1 MVNGGGR
8 NQWEIW
14 GANAQEGDLQ
24 NFYKGIR
31 PQSKENDT
39 YFPMH
44 RKGSI
49 QMGNGGDNGNGSAG
63 TFYEGIMTAS
73 YPSEAVIKAVQ
84 ANIVAAN
91 YDVPSVSTS
100 RLTSFTPNATQ
111 ELKVAFTN
119 TSTEAVS
126 DVKLTLNL
134 PEGWSSE
141 TTKTLTETIETGA
154 TVETSF
160 NITAPASVDAGY
172 LRAKAE
178 WE

>member
-63 TFYEGIMTAS
+63 TFYEGIMTAG
-73 YPSEAVIKAVQ
+73 YPTEGVVKAVQ
-84 ANIVAAN
+84 ANIVAAK
-91 YDVPSVSTS
+91 YDVPNVSLS

-111 ELKVAFTN
+111 ELKVSFTN
-119 TSTEAVS
+119 TASEAVS
-126 DVKLTLNL
+126 DVKLTLEL
-134 PEGWSSE
+134 PKGWSAE
-141 TTKTLTETIETGA
+141 EVNALTQSVAAGA
-154 TVETSF
+154 TVETTF
-160 NITAPASVDAGY
+160 NITAPTAVDAGY
-172 LRAKAE
+172 
-178 WE
+178 